1 MVGVLLNHLGIKA
14 LIIYN
19 PAPNYLILS
28 QYINY
33 LHHFLGFQQSQI
45 NTNCTTTWKFS
56 VIVSHTFEV
65 V

>member
-45 NTNCTTTWKFS
+45 HCTTTGKFS
-56 VIVSHTFEV
+56 MIVNHTYKV